1 MGRKMEDRFRTKRRN
16 ERELV
21 MSTRHPLHVIDL
33 GRRPYDEV
41 YALQKQLVEERAE
54 DRIGDTLLLVEH
66 EPVIT
71 LGRKGDP
78 EVDVLMPGIPVV
90 AIERGGEATY
100 HAPGQLVGYP
110 IMKLAEGPE
119 RDLHRLLRKIEE
131 VQIRTLARWGIQAG
145 RKEGYTGVWVGDKKI
160 SSIGIAV
167 RRWVTYH
174 GLGLNVG
181 TELAGFA
188 SIRPCGLTADV
199 MTSLQALVGHPV
211 PMDEVKAEL
220 VKQFGLVFERAVL
233 PGALPR
239 EATP

>member
-1 MGRKMEDRFRTKRRN
+1 
-16 ERELV
+16 
-21 MSTRHPLHVIDL
+21 MSTGTPLHIIDL

-41 YALQKQLVEERAE
+41 YALQKRLVEERAE

-66 EPVIT
+66 DRVIT

-78 EVDVLMPGIPVV
+78 TVDVLMPGIPVFE
-90 AIERGGEATY
+90 IERGGEATY

-110 IMKLAEGPE
+110 ILKLEEGPE
-119 RDLHRLLRKIEE
+119 RDLHRLLRNIEE
-131 VQIRTLARWGIQAG
+131 VQIRTLARWGVEAG

-181 TELAGFA
+181 TDMRGFA

-199 MTSLQALVGHPV
+199 MTSLEALVGHPV
-211 PMDEVKAEL
+211 RMDEVKAEL
-220 VKQFGLVFERAVL
+220 VKQFGEVFHRSVVPGRL
-233 PGALPR
+233 PAEIGP
-239 EATP
+239 